1 MNKSYS
7 RDELYYPRW
16 LTEHLKD
23 ALETH
28 AVIVLTGAR
37 QVGKSTLLRN
47 EEPFR
52 SWRYYTLDDLDIL
65 AQARTNPASLWAG
78 AENIV
83 LDEVQRA
90 PEVLLA
96 VKQAVD
102 THPKKYRF
110 VLSGSA
116 NLLLMQQV
124 SESLAGRAAYFVLHP
139 LTLGEQHRQPPPRLL
154 TDLLSGQWPSESLID
169 EHPPDPVDLLLRG
182 AMPGLVALTAPAAWL
197 RWWEGYI
204 LTYLERDLRQ
214 IAQIDALLDYRR
226 LMELLALHTGQLLN
240 QTEVGRDAG
249 LTQPT
254 AHRYI
259 NLLETTHLLER
270 LAPYTA
276 GRIQRL
282 VKSPKIFWTDP
293 GLPVFLSGYFD
304 VESLRASRELGSFF
318 EALIYQHLRVLSELL
333 TPKARLYF
341 WRTRTGHEVDFVVEQ
356 GRKLLA
362 IEVKLTEN
370 PRYPHAAGVRS
381 FLETHPNAQGGVLL
395 HGGRGIRYLDERII
409 AIPWT
414 LLTG

>member
-7 RDELYYPRW
+7 RHELYYTRW

-52 SWRYYTLDDLDIL
+52 SWRYYTLDDLDTL
-65 AQARTNPASLWAG
+65 DQARTNPTSLWAG

-102 THPKKYRF
+102 AHPKKYRF

-124 SESLAGRAAYFVLHP
+124 SESLAGRAVYFVLHP
-139 LTLGEQHRQPPPRLL
+139 LTLGEQHRQPPPPLL
-154 TDLLSGQWPSESLID
+154 TNLLKGQWPSESLID
-169 EHPPDPVDLLLRG
+169 EQPPDPVDFLLRG

-240 QTEVGRDAG
+240 QAEVGRDAG

-282 VKSPKIFWTDP
+282 VKSPKVFWTDP

-304 VESLRASRELGSFF
+304 AESLKASRELGSFF

-341 WRTRTGHEVDFVVEQ
+341 WRTRAGDEVDFVVEQ
-356 GRKLLA
+356 GRKILA
-362 IEVKLTEN
+362 IEVKLTDN
-370 PRYPHAAGVRS
+370 PRYQHAAGLRS
-381 FLETHPNAQGGVLL
+381 FLQSHPKAQGGILL
-395 HGGRGIRYLDERII
+395 HGSREIRYLDERII
-409 AIPWT
+409 ALPWT

>member
-7 RDELYYPRW
+7 RDELYYTRW

-52 SWRYYTLDDLDIL
+52 SWRYYTLDDLDTL
-65 AQARTNPASLWAG
+65 DQARTNPTSLWAG

-102 THPKKYRF
+102 AHPKKYRF

-124 SESLAGRAAYFVLHP
+124 SESLAGRAVYFVLHP
-139 LTLGEQHRQPPPRLL
+139 LTLGEQHRQPPPSLL
-154 TDLLSGQWPSESLID
+154 TNLLKGQWPSESLID
-169 EHPPDPVDLLLRG
+169 EQPPDPVDFLLRG
-182 AMPGLVALTAPAAWL
+182 AMPGLVALAAPAAWL

-282 VKSPKIFWTDP
+282 VKSPKVFWTDP

-304 VESLRASRELGSFF
+304 AESLKASRELGSFF

-341 WRTRTGHEVDFVVEQ
+341 WRTRTGDEVDFVVEQ
-356 GRKLLA
+356 GRKILA

-370 PRYPHAAGVRS
+370 PRYQHAAGLRS
-381 FLETHPNAQGGVLL
+381 FLQAHPNAQGGILL
-395 HGGRGIRYLDERII
+395 HGSREIRYLDERII
-409 AIPWT
+409 ALPWT

>member
-7 RDELYYPRW
+7 QDELYYSRW

-52 SWRYYTLDDLDIL
+52 SWRYHTFDDLETL
-65 AQARTNPASLWAG
+65 EQARTNPTSLWAG
-78 AENIV
+78 TENIV

-96 VKQAVD
+96 VKQAID

-124 SESLAGRAAYFVLHP
+124 SESLAGRAVYFVLHP
-139 LTLGEQHRQPPPRLL
+139 LTLGEQHRQPPPPLL
-154 TDLLSGQWPSESLID
+154 TDLLSAQWPSESLVATQ
-169 EHPPDPVDLLLRG
+169 PPEPGSFLLRG

-240 QTEVGRDAG
+240 QSEIGRDAG

-282 VKSPKIFWTDP
+282 VKSSKVFWTDP
-293 GLPVFLSGYFD
+293 ALPVFLSGYFD
-304 VESLRASRELGSFF
+304 EESLRTSREFGSFF
-318 EALIYQHLRVLSELL
+318 EALVYQHLRVLSELMV
-333 TPKARLYF
+333 PKARLYF
-341 WRTRTGHEVDFVVEQ
+341 WRTRTGQEVDFVVEQ
-356 GRKLLA
+356 GKKLLA
-362 IEVKLTEN
+362 IEVKLTKN
-370 PRYPHAAGVRS
+370 PHYQDTAGLRS
-381 FLETHPNAQGGVLL
+381 FLETHKSAQGGVLL
-395 HGGRGIRYLDERII
+395 HAGKEIRYLDERII

-414 LLTG
+414 LITG

>member
-52 SWRYYTLDDLDIL
+52 SWRYYTLDDLDVL
-65 AQARTNPASLWAG
+65 EQARTNPTSLWAG

-102 THPKKYRF
+102 AYPNRYRF

-124 SESLAGRAAYFVLHP
+124 SESLAGRAVYFVLHP
-139 LTLGEQHRQPPPRLL
+139 LTLGEQHRQPPPHLL
-154 TDLLSGQWPSESLID
+154 ADLLKGQWPSESLID
-169 EHPPDPVDLLLRG
+169 EQPPDPVDFLLRG
-182 AMPGLVALTAPAAWL
+182 AMPGLVALAAPAAWL

-240 QTEVGRDAG
+240 QAEVGRDAG

-282 VKSPKIFWTDP
+282 VKSPKVFWTDP

-304 VESLRASRELGSFF
+304 AESLKASRELGSFF

-341 WRTRTGHEVDFVVEQ
+341 WRTRTGQEVDFVVEQ
-356 GRKLLA
+356 GRRVLA

-370 PRYPHAAGVRS
+370 PRYQHAAGLRA
-381 FLETHPNAQGGVLL
+381 FLETHPSAQGGVLL
-395 HGGRGIRYLDERII
+395 HGGREIRYLDERMI
-409 AIPWT
+409 ALPWT

>member
-7 RDELYYPRW
+7 RNELYYPRW
-16 LTEHLKD
+16 LTEHIQD
-23 ALETH
+23 ALESH

-52 SWRYYTLDDLDIL
+52 SWRTYTLDDLDIL
-65 AQARTNPASLWAG
+65 DQARREPASLWAG
-78 AENIV
+78 ANHIV

-102 THPKKYRF
+102 AFPGKYRF

-124 SESLAGRAAYFVLHP
+124 SESLAGRAVYFVLHP
-139 LTLGEQHRQPPPRLL
+139 LTLGELHRQPPPSLLADLL
-154 TDLLSGQWPSESLID
+154 TGRWPDESTIA
-169 EHPPDPVDLLLRG
+169 EQPPEPVDYLLRG
-182 AMPGLVALTAPAAWL
+182 AMPGLAAISAPAAWL

-214 IAQIDALLDYRR
+214 ISQIDALLDYRR
-226 LMELLALHTGQLLN
+226 LMEILALHTGQLLN

-270 LAPYTA
+270 LPPYTA

-293 GLPVFLSGYFD
+293 GLPVFLSGYYD
-304 VESLRASRELGSFF
+304 RESLRSSREFGSFF
-318 EALIYQHLRVLSELL
+318 EGLMYQHLRVLAELMI
-333 TPKARLYF
+333 PKARLHF
-341 WRTRTGHEVDFVVEQ
+341 WRTRTGQEVDFVIEQ
-356 GRKLLA
+356 GRRLLA
-362 IEVKLTEN
+362 VEVKLTAE
-370 PRYPHAAGVRS
+370 PRYQQAAGLRA
-381 FLETHPNAQGGVLL
+381 FLEAHPNAQGGVLL
-395 HGGRGIRYLDERII
+395 HGSREVRYLGEHIL
-409 AIPWT
+409 ALPWT

>member
-52 SWRYYTLDDLDIL
+52 SWRYYTLDDLYTLD
-65 AQARTNPASLWAG
+65 QARTNPTSLWAG
-78 AENIV
+78 TENIV

-102 THPKKYRF
+102 AHPKKYRF

-124 SESLAGRAAYFVLHP
+124 SESLAGRAVYFVLHP
-139 LTLGEQHRQPPPRLL
+139 LTLGEQHRQPSSPLL
-154 TDLLSGQWPSESLID
+154 TNLLKGQWPSESLID
-169 EHPPDPVDLLLRG
+169 EQPPDPVDLLLRG

-282 VKSPKIFWTDP
+282 VKSPKVFWTDP

-304 VESLRASRELGSFF
+304 TESLKASRELGSFF
-318 EALIYQHLRVLSELL
+318 EAFIYQHLRVLSELL

-341 WRTRTGHEVDFVVEQ
+341 WRTRAGDEVDFVVEQ
-356 GRKLLA
+356 GRKILA
-362 IEVKLTEN
+362 IEVKMTEN
-370 PRYPHAAGVRS
+370 PRYQHTAGLRS
-381 FLETHPNAQGGVLL
+381 FLEAHPNAQGGVLL
-395 HGGRGIRYLDERII
+395 HGGREIRYLDERII
-409 AIPWT
+409 ALPWT